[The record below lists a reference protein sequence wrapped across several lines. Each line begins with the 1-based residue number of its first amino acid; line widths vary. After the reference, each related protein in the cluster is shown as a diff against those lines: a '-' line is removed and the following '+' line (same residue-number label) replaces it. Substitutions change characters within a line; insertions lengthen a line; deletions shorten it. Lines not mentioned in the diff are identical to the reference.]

1 MVKYADNAW
10 HAVKVTFGNEI
21 GAISKRLGIDSHRV
35 MDIFCQDTKLNIS
48 PYYLKPG
55 FAFGGSCLPKDLR
68 AITYKARE
76 LDLPVH
82 MLNAVLPSNRW
93 QVEAGVDMVLSKGK
107 RKVGV
112 LGFSFKANTDD
123 LRESPLVEVIERLLG
138 KGMDLK
144 LYDRNVSL
152 ARLTGANRDY
162 IMKAIPHISNL
173 MVDSVEEVID
183 HAEVLVIGNGDPA
196 FRQVP
201 DRMKDGQVLVDFVRV
216 MNAKSEPGRYDGVAW

>member
-1 MVKYADNAW
+1 
-10 HAVKVTFGNEI
+10 
-21 GAISKRLGIDSHRV
+21 

-48 PYYLKPG
+48 KNYLRPG

-76 LDLPVH
+76 LDVPVP
-82 MLNAVLPSNRW
+82 MLNGVLPSNRW
-93 QVEAGVDMVLSKGK
+93 LVEAGVDMVLSKGK
-107 RKVGV
+107 RKVGI

-152 ARLTGANRDY
+152 ARLTGANREY
-162 IMKAIPHISNL
+162 ILKTIPHISNL
-173 MVDSVEEVID
+173 MVDSMDEVLD
-183 HAEVLVIGNGDPA
+183 HAEVLVIGNGDAA

-201 DRMKDGQVLVDFVRV
+201 ARLKDGQVLVDFVRV
-216 MNAKSEPGRYDGVAW
+216 MDGPSEAGRYDGVAW